1 MKAVLLPLAICT
13 AGGALAS
20 VLHLPLPWM
29 IGPLLAIA
37 ACRLSGMPLR
47 APSFARPTGQVII
60 GTALGL
66 YFTPPVMR
74 AVGAYLPEM
83 IVAGFFAMLTGY
95 VSSLVL
101 ERGAGTDRVTAF
113 FASVP
118 GGAAEMS
125 VLGERFGAKSH
136 QVAVGQSLRIA
147 VVVVLFPSVFQ
158 YMGLSGSDAYQQAQ
172 KMVEPLGLA
181 GLLAA
186 GAAGGL
192 LLRYFEVPNGF
203 TIGALFISI
212 ALTLSGA
219 AWSAMHPAVTD
230 LGQLLIGCTL
240 GSRFEPDFLH
250 SAPRFLKALMASIL
264 AAVLL
269 SVACGLALAWLLNE
283 AWPTMVLATAPGGIA
298 EMSITAKVLRL
309 GVPVVTAFHVTR
321 MVLLV
326 TLTAP
331 LFKLAQ
337 TLSARHNV
345 RANLPPPK

>member
-1 MKAVLLPLAICT
+1 MKPALLALAICA

-29 IGPLLAIA
+29 IGPLLAMA
-37 ACRLSGMPLR
+37 ACRLCGIALR
-47 APSFARPTGQVII
+47 APAFARPTGQVII

-83 IVAGFFAMLTGY
+83 VAAGFYAMLTGY
-95 VSSLVL
+95 ISSLVL
-101 ERGAGTDRVTAF
+101 QRGAGTDRVTAF

-136 QVAVGQSLRIA
+136 QVAAGQSLRIA
-147 VVVVLFPSVFQ
+147 VVVVIFPSVFQ
-158 YMGLSGSDAYQQAQ
+158 YMGLTGSDAYEQAQ
-172 KMVEPLGLA
+172 KIVDPLGLA
-181 GLLAA
+181 GMLAA

-203 TIGALFISI
+203 TIGALFTSI

-219 AWSAMHPAVTD
+219 AWSAMHPFVTD

-250 SAPRFLKALMASIL
+250 SAPRFLAALAASIL
-264 AAVLL
+264 VAMLL
-269 SVACGLALAWLLNE
+269 SVGCGLALAWWLNQ

-331 LFKLAQ
+331 LFRLAQ
-337 TLSARHNV
+337 SWSARHNV
-345 RANLPPPK
+345 RANLPEK